1 MTHSTHPQVLV
12 SLAIIRNRAELTP
25 RSTIRSVAMFTVT
38 RSGEDEAWFD
48 IDHAAFDGDANRA
61 KIIDGICDRIPRDA
75 TVLVQIPRIPKH
87 YLRDAVASG
96 QPLQPADAQLIQR
109 HRQDIDL
116 VPIDCVERQLV
127 SAAQDLG
134 LPAAATGAG
143 VTERARRAPDRA
155 QLLWQLYLHAFFPS
169 QGRTDLTAAWQAWRE
184 IERARLI
191 PF

>member
-1 MTHSTHPQVLV
+1 MIHSTHPQVLV

-25 RSTIRSVAMFTVT
+25 RSSIRSVAMFTVI
-38 RSGEDEAWFD
+38 RDGDDEARFD
-48 IDHAAFDGDANRA
+48 LHHVAFGTQASQA
-61 KIIDGICDRIPRDA
+61 EIIDGICDRIPREA
-75 TVLVQIPRIPKH
+75 TVLVKVPRIPKH

-109 HRQDIDL
+109 QREDIDL
-116 VPIDCVERQLV
+116 VPIECAERQFV

-134 LPAAATGAG
+134 VPAFATGAG

-155 QLLWQLYLHAFFPS
+155 QVLWQIYLHALFTS
-169 QGRTDLTAAWQAWRE
+169 QERSDLWAAWQAWRE
-184 IERARLI
+184 IERARPI